1 MFEYTRCD
9 QKTLILANLF
19 GYLLTV
25 FSVASI
31 LRSLSRSAFAADV
44 GSPPAKKADLLLD
57 FHFISLLESGQS
69 FRKENPLSRMSTVL
83 PQPKKSIFNVLW
95 ACASWHSGRQQS
107 SARLLWIF
115 SPQIPQ
121 DFRVDSLTLFRPTVS
136 MLHNPYSYSH
146 SFQVSLEP
154 KFTFAYCT
162 SLGSMMKLQTSQ
174 HKRSESIF
182 QGVVWKQQLCC
193 QRTCCILFLIIPCMF
208 TDNTLEKKMV
218 CHMVPFS

>member
-44 GSPPAKKADLLLD
+44 GSPPAKKADLQLD

-83 PQPKKSIFNVLW
+83 PQPKKKYFQCALSLCIMALW
-95 ACASWHSGRQQS
+95 QAAEFSSFALNFFPPNPSG
-107 SARLLWIF
+107 L
-115 SPQIPQ
+115 
-121 DFRVDSLTLFRPTVS
+121 
-136 MLHNPYSYSH
+136 
-146 SFQVSLEP
+146 
-154 KFTFAYCT
+154 
-162 SLGSMMKLQTSQ
+162 
-174 HKRSESIF
+174 
-182 QGVVWKQQLCC
+182 
-193 QRTCCILFLIIPCMF
+193 
-208 TDNTLEKKMV
+208 
-218 CHMVPFS
+218 